1 MTPDCFKPAHRQVQ
15 SSRSGSKLSFS
26 SKQIETFRQIAQ
38 KTRQS
43 GLSART
49 GKLVSSPA
57 GVLALFAGPNGTGKT
72 MAAEVIAQELRT
84 TLYRVNLNQVANKYI
99 GETEKNLAR
108 VFEAARKKGA
118 VLLFDEAD
126 ALLGKRSEVKDA
138 HDRYANI
145 EVSDLLSKVEAY
157 RGLVILTTNRKVDVD
172 PKIVCH
178 VKYLLEFSPP
188 IPSPLS
194 QSRR

>member
-1 MTPDCFKPAHRQVQ
+1 
-15 SSRSGSKLSFS
+15 LSFS